1 MNFPRFSGHRWLS
14 SRPLFKLHGTEIAQR
29 GMMAGPIV
37 KSLHVLKDR
46 RFGLPAE
53 SKTGA
58 PWNTIPFSGWQE
70 PLHHGMVPTNQGKT
84 RQTRIL

>member
-1 MNFPRFSGHRWLS
+1 
-14 SRPLFKLHGTEIAQR
+14 
-29 GMMAGPIV
+29 MAGPIV

-58 PWNTIPFSGWQE
+58 PWNTIPFSAWQE
-70 PLHHGMVPTNQGKT
+70 PLHHGIGPNKSGEDQADTNLVE
-84 RQTRIL
+84 QTEFKLKRLLPELKLHWFIGFRII